1 MEPLPALLI
10 KRPRLV
16 RLSYSIRVPLSR
28 AALGIFFLVALL
40 NLNLNFVCLCDSLR
54 MCLFLFAF
62 FSLLFAD
69 GYLDVSKSDLHLQFL
84 VVIVTSLVFF
94 KQNCIF
100 LFSFFHCTIV
110 FFSQSHGA

>member
-40 NLNLNFVCLCDSLR
+40 NLNLNFVSLCSSLR
-54 MCLFLFAF
+54 MSFLFVF
-62 FSLLFAD
+62 FSLVFAD
-69 GYLDVSKSDLHLQFL
+69 GYLDVSKSDLHPQFL

-94 KQNCIF
+94 KQDCIF